1 MVQEAEA
8 RQLPA
13 VIAEWLER
21 SDALH
26 WVARALQLDL
36 PLLIEHPELVL
47 PCLYRRCVGF
57 GDTAF
62 YERRVEVPAVAAEV
76 AAIVNDW
83 IEQQP
88 MRWLRALRPP
98 HYPLDAGIV
107 EEYRTSLK
115 GDLRFSTDGL
125 LIGVVGEPGS
135 VGWERLTGRRIDVR
149 DLIARST
156 PTWSHES
163 AEATLSLVSATRRW
177 DLPIDAAETMS
188 GSFDLGDDLVLAK
201 SWFEDD
207 PYEMNHA
214 YALYLVDAS
223 TGAIRWRVEA
233 DCDAA
238 IRIGD
243 TLHTVV
249 NRRGVIRYA
258 LASGEAIGGQ
268 PLPYVSSPVLSPDG
282 RFVAARDESVIRV
295 WDLAQTGQSLATCRV
310 RGGEISPDGKRVLAG
325 DCLCSA
331 WSGELIAEIPFS
343 GRGNWLEGGPPTGA
357 WSHANGVVLQVL
369 WGVTV
374 WDSADGKQ
382 IAHYD
387 FDTNARDAVAI
398 DPLGRYFAF
407 FEHPERLAVYELR
420 TGAVLF
426 ETRAELQRM
435 AFRSLTFGWTRDGA
449 TLWWQTVHQF
459 VRGVSA
465 NTDWQPFELA
475 EVPPQP
481 PNPATVQ
488 DGLLVV
494 GDLAAPMDS
503 THATS
508 HGAIF
513 VGGDHYRLE
522 D

>member
-1 MVQEAEA
+1 M
-8 RQLPA
+8 
-13 VIAEWLER
+13 
-21 SDALH
+21 
-26 WVARALQLDL
+26 
-36 PLLIEHPELVL
+36 L
-47 PCLYRRCVGF
+47 PCLYRRCVWF

-62 YERRVEVPAVAAEV
+62 YERRGEVPAVAAEL

-88 MRWLRALRPP
+88 RRWLRALRPP

-188 GSFDLGDDLVLAK
+188 GSFDLGDDLV
-201 SWFEDD
+201 
-207 PYEMNHA
+207 
-214 YALYLVDAS
+214 
-223 TGAIRWRVEA
+223 
-233 DCDAA
+233 
-238 IRIGD
+238 RIGD

-249 NRRGVIRYA
+249 NRKGVIRYA

-343 GRGNWLEGGPPTGA
+343 GRGNLLEGGPPTGA

-513 VGGDHYRLE
+513 VSGDHYRLE